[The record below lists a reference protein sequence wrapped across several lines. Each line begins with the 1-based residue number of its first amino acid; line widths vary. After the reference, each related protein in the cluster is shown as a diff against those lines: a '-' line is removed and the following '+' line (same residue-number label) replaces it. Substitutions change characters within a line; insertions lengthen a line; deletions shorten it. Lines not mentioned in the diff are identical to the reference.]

1 MTISR
6 GVQASWWVKER
17 GWRLALLNMRLGIHF
32 DKYYW
37 TVTYD
42 INLHHKPLFSQ
53 SRSHSIPIYLYL
65 PQKVRSISF
74 FQSSLY
80 KLSKWSIFYFY
91 SAILFY
97 LAHLQAKVRS
107 NSNPSQFT
115 VTRLLFRHAYV
126 AGPFYAPHIISHNFH
141 QSSDLPWH
149 GTPNELILPWS
160 VITTVMMLLL
170 VVIKNFI
177 FSSICSF
184 VLPRPF
190 NSAPNKR

>member
-126 AGPFYAPHIISHNFH
+126 AGPLYAPTSYPIISSKARICHGMVH
-141 QSSDLPWH
+141 QMNSFCHDRWLRPW
-149 GTPNELILPWS
+149 W
-160 VITTVMMLLL
+160 
-170 VVIKNFI
+170 
-177 FSSICSF
+177 CYYWW
-184 VLPRPF
+184 
-190 NSAPNKR
+190 